1 MEELKVT
8 AIVLSQAD
16 LKENDKLVTLFTL
29 ELGVIKA
36 QLRGVKQAKSKLKF
50 ACQPFFVGEY
60 FLIKRNNFYQV
71 KTVNAIES
79 FFDLTSDFDRYL
91 IASIMLETIKL
102 TFKDG
107 MINEGVFLELLK
119 GLNTLCYS
127 QINEKMILTK
137 YLINFLKFNG
147 FELNF
152 TTCANC
158 GIKLTNNCH
167 LSLTVGGFV
176 CEVCND
182 NYDVVLEKNVFS
194 SLKIISNT
202 DIEKL
207 STVKLNNN
215 IIIKCLLVLKLIF
228 NNNFKVK
235 LNSINNLLI

>member
-1 MEELKVT
+1 MMRSLKSF
-8 AIVLSQAD
+8 L
-16 LKENDKLVTLFTL
+16 NFT
-29 ELGVIKA
+29 
-36 QLRGVKQAKSKLKF
+36 VKISW
-50 ACQPFFVGEY
+50 
-60 FLIKRNNFYQV
+60 
-71 KTVNAIES
+71 
-79 FFDLTSDFDRYL
+79 LTIYYL
-91 IASIMLETIKL
+91 IRIRI
-102 TFKDG
+102 
-107 MINEGVFLELLK
+107 
-119 GLNTLCYS
+119 
-127 QINEKMILTK
+127 

-235 LNSINNLLI
+235 LNSINIH